1 MTQNTRTQPL
11 PGSCEWWSK
20 YPRKMQLSLHIH
32 VHVVS
37 FIPMLQR
44 MVKILWDTEFPWFHV
59 TQSPRQQLQP
69 VVELGINFSLVIS
82 APISSPA
89 VDSCWQDRGL
99 SKQCHRDQAAAGTR
113 LISEGQSR
121 ETRGKTARSLKS
133 RAGKEPSRSSKYN
146 FGVGQDS

>member
-20 YPRKMQLSLHIH
+20 YPNKCNCHTVFMFMSCH
-32 VHVVS
+32 S
-37 FIPMLQR
+37 YQR
-44 MVKILWDTEFPWFHV
+44 YRRIIKIIWVTEFSWFLV
-59 TQSPRQQLQP
+59 TPSSRQQLQP

-82 APISSPA
+82 APISSSA
-89 VDSCWQDRGL
+89 VDSGWQDRGL
-99 SKQCHRDQAAAGTR
+99 SKQCRRDQAAAGTR